1 MISVHPGTFLT
12 IFGPASDKL
21 IINSKAL
28 RRRVDRSSR
37 SSSFSL
43 SSVEFWFECGLD
55 GPADEGDEGADCE
68 DSEGG
73 GKTNTPCR
81 PLLIPPFPGKGRPIV
96 GVGPQSTGGN
106 IRAGK
111 KVSNE
116 TKWGEKRLGCD
127 VQSGVS
133 AERNVDR

>member
-1 MISVHPGTFLT
+1 M
-12 IFGPASDKL
+12 
-21 IINSKAL
+21 
-28 RRRVDRSSR
+28 
-37 SSSFSL
+37 
-43 SSVEFWFECGLD
+43 
-55 GPADEGDEGADCE
+55 
-68 DSEGG
+68 
-73 GKTNTPCR
+73 
-81 PLLIPPFPGKGRPIV
+81 
-96 GVGPQSTGGN
+96 GVGPQSTSGN